1 MIYVFWSSAHD
12 RYDQYKN
19 PQDNVWEVA
28 PPPHPTPPEKNI
40 PNSEYRNHDQ

>member
-12 RYDQYKN
+12 RYYQYKN

-28 PPPHPTPPEKNI
+28 PTPPEKNI
-40 PNSEYRNHDQ
+40 PNSEYRYHDQ